1 MEFLIYFV
9 KTLGLLFV
17 AILLLYL
24 IIAIIKTPI
33 YEEKKRKVTNEKLNE
48 LLQQINDDLDK
59 VRKIKILKN
68 NIFFYIK
75 M

>member
-33 YEEKKRKVTNEKLNE
+33 DEEKKRKVTNEKLNE

-59 VRKIKILKN
+59 AIAKEEEKSKKNKDIKK
-68 NIFFYIK
+68 
-75 M
+75 